1 MKIQSKNKKTKFNKK
16 KKKSRMVNLF
26 KKDKSKKEEKV
37 FRKRTN
43 MS

>member
-16 KKKSRMVNLF
+16 KKKFRMVNLF